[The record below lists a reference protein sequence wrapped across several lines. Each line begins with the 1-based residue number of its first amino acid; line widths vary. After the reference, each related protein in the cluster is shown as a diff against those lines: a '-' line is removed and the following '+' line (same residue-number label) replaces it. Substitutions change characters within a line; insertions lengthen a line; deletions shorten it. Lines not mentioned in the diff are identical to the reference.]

1 MANIR
6 DVALKAGTSITT
18 VSKVLSNDPTF
29 KVTDATKESI
39 YHAVKELD
47 YVFNKKSKSTKKY
60 RIGCIMAMT
69 SVKYADPYFTSILSG
84 IEEESVLSNCNVSY
98 HINYDELEDPKKL
111 EEMYAMKLDGLI
123 IMETLPKT
131 VLNDIMAN
139 IKNIIAVDNYRNV
152 LNCVGFDHFEST
164 KQVMKHLIKSNYKRI
179 AYIGGGAPNID
190 MYDTKRLIM
199 YRESLRIANLSY
211 DDAIV
216 KDCYWDL
223 DLCAIQTNELL
234 NLNPRPDAIFAG
246 SDSIAQIVLGQI
258 HKNNLR
264 CPDDIAVV
272 GFNNLNFSS
281 YLIPPLTTVDVPS
294 KRMGEIAVKR
304 IVEMIQNNDKSIYS
318 IILPTE
324 LIKRESTC
332 RVSQ

>member
-6 DVALKAGTSITT
+6 DVASKAGTSITT
-18 VSKVLSNDPTF
+18 VSKVLSNDPSF
-29 KVTDATKESI
+29 KVTEATKESI
-39 YHAVKELD
+39 YQAVKELD
-47 YVFNKKSKSTKKY
+47 YVFNKKTKGAKKY

-84 IEEESVLSNCNVSY
+84 IEEEAKTSNCNVSY
-98 HINYDELEDPKKL
+98 HINYDELENPKKL
-111 EEMYAMKLDGLI
+111 EEMYAMNLDGLI
-123 IMETLPKT
+123 IMETLPKA
-131 VLNDIMAN
+131 VLHDIMAN
-139 IKNIIAVDNYRNV
+139 IRHVIAVDNYRNIM
-152 LNCVGFDHFEST
+152 NSVGFDHFEST
-164 KQVMKHLIKSNYKRI
+164 KQVMKHLIKCKYKRI
-179 AYIGGGAPNID
+179 AYIGGGSPNID

-199 YRESLRIANLSY
+199 YRESLRIANLTY

-246 SDSIAQIVLGQI
+246 SDSLAQVILGQI
-258 HKNNLR
+258 HQHKLR
-264 CPDDIAVV
+264 CPEDIAVV

-294 KRMGEIAVKR
+294 SNMGKIAVR
-304 IVEMIQNNDKSIYS
+304 RMLEMIQQNDQSIYS
-318 IILPTE
+318 IILPTQ
-324 LIKRESTC
+324 LIERSST
-332 RVSQ
+332 RGE

>member
-6 DVALKAGTSITT
+6 DVASKAGTSITT

-29 KVTDATKESI
+29 KVTEATKESI
-39 YHAVKELD
+39 HQAVKELE
-47 YVFNKKSKSTKKY
+47 YVFNKKTKSTKKFK
-60 RIGCIMAMT
+60 IGCIMAMT

-84 IEEESVLSNCNVSY
+84 IEEEAKISNCNVSY
-98 HINYDELEDPKKL
+98 HINYDELENPKKL
-111 EEMYAMKLDGLI
+111 EEMYAMNLDGLI
-123 IMETLPKT
+123 IMETLPKA

-139 IKNIIAVDNYRNV
+139 INHVIAVDNYRNI

-164 KQVMKHLIKSNYKRI
+164 KQVMKHLIKRKYKRI

-199 YRESLRIANLSY
+199 YRESLRIANLTY
-211 DDAIV
+211 DDSIV

-234 NLNPRPDAIFAG
+234 EMNPRPDAIFAG
-246 SDSIAQIVLGQI
+246 SDSLAQVVLGQI
-258 HKNNLR
+258 HQHKLR
-264 CPDDIAVV
+264 CPEDIAVV

-294 KRMGEIAVKR
+294 LNMGKIAVR
-304 IVEMIQNNDKSIYS
+304 RMLEMITQNDKSIYS
-318 IILPTE
+318 IILPTQ
-324 LIKRESTC
+324 LIERSST
-332 RVSQ
+332 QGE

>member
-6 DVALKAGTSITT
+6 DVASKAGTSITT

-29 KVTDATKESI
+29 KVTEATKESI
-39 YHAVKELD
+39 HQAVKELD
-47 YVFNKKSKSTKKY
+47 YVFNKKTKGTKKF

-84 IEEESVLSNCNVSY
+84 IEEEAKISNCNVSY
-98 HINYDELEDPKKL
+98 HINYDELENPKKL
-111 EEMYAMKLDGLI
+111 EEMYAMNLDGLI
-123 IMETLPKT
+123 IMETLPKA

-139 IKNIIAVDNYRNV
+139 IKHVIAVDNYRNIM
-152 LNCVGFDHFEST
+152 NSVGFDHFEST
-164 KQVMKHLIKSNYKRI
+164 KQVMKHLIKRKYNRI
-179 AYIGGGAPNID
+179 AYIGGGSPNID

-199 YRESLRIANLSY
+199 YRESLRIANLTY

-246 SDSIAQIVLGQI
+246 SDSLAQVVLGQI
-258 HKNNLR
+258 HQHKLR
-264 CPDDIAVV
+264 CPEDIAVV

-294 KRMGEIAVKR
+294 LNMGKIAVSR
-304 IVEMIQNNDKSIYS
+304 ILEIIQQNDQSIYS
-318 IILPTE
+318 IILPTQ
-324 LIKRESTC
+324 LIERSST
-332 RVSQ
+332 RGE

>member
-6 DVALKAGTSITT
+6 DVASKAGTSITT

-29 KVTDATKESI
+29 KVTEATKESI
-39 YHAVKELD
+39 HQAVKELD
-47 YVFNKKSKSTKKY
+47 YVFNKKTKGTKKF

-69 SVKYADPYFTSILSG
+69 SVKYSDPYFTSILSG
-84 IEEESVLSNCNVSY
+84 IEEEAKIRCCNVFY
-98 HINYDELEDPKKL
+98 HINYDELENPKKL
-111 EEMYAMKLDGLI
+111 EEMYAMNLDGLI
-123 IMETLPKT
+123 IMETLPKA

-139 IKNIIAVDNYRNV
+139 IKHVIAVDNYRNI

-164 KQVMKHLIKSNYKRI
+164 KQVMKHLIKRKYKRI

-199 YRESLRIANLSY
+199 YRESLRIANLTY
-211 DDAIV
+211 DDSIV

-234 NLNPRPDAIFAG
+234 EMNPRPDAIFAG
-246 SDSIAQIVLGQI
+246 SDSLAQVVLGQI
-258 HKNNLR
+258 HQHKLR
-264 CPDDIAVV
+264 CPEDIAVV

-281 YLIPPLTTVDVPS
+281 YLTPPLTTVDVPS
-294 KRMGEIAVKR
+294 LNMGKIAVSR
-304 IVEMIQNNDKSIYS
+304 ILEMSQQNDQSIYS
-318 IILPTE
+318 IILPTQ
-324 LIKRESTC
+324 LIERSST
-332 RVSQ
+332 RGE

>member
-6 DVALKAGTSITT
+6 DVASKAGTSITT

-29 KVTDATKESI
+29 KVTEATKESI
-39 YHAVKELD
+39 HQAVKELD
-47 YVFNKKSKSTKKY
+47 YVFNKKTKGTKKL

-84 IEEESVLSNCNVSY
+84 IEDEAKISNCNVSY
-98 HINYDELEDPKKL
+98 HINYDELENPKKL
-111 EEMYAMKLDGLI
+111 EEMYAMNLDGLI
-123 IMETLPKT
+123 IMETLPKA
-131 VLNDIMAN
+131 VLSDIMTN
-139 IKNIIAVDNYRNV
+139 INHVIAVDNYRNI
-152 LNCVGFDHFEST
+152 LNSVGFDHFEST
-164 KQVMKHLIKSNYKRI
+164 KQVMKHLIKHRYKRI

-199 YRESLRIANLSY
+199 YRESLRIANLTY
-211 DDAIV
+211 DDSIV

-234 NLNPRPDAIFAG
+234 EMNPRPDAIFAG
-246 SDSIAQIVLGQI
+246 SDSLAQVVLGQI
-258 HKNNLR
+258 HQHKLK
-264 CPDDIAVV
+264 CPEDIAVV

-294 KRMGEIAVKR
+294 SNMGKIAIR
-304 IVEMIQNNDKSIYS
+304 RLLEMITQNDQSIYS
-318 IILPTE
+318 IILPTQ
-324 LIKRESTC
+324 LIERSST
-332 RVSQ
+332 RGE

>member
-6 DVALKAGTSITT
+6 DVASKAGTSITT

-29 KVTDATKESI
+29 KVTEATKESI
-39 YHAVKELD
+39 HQAVRELD
-47 YVFNKKSKSTKKY
+47 YVFNKKTKGTKKFK
-60 RIGCIMAMT
+60 IGCIMAMT
-69 SVKYADPYFTSILSG
+69 SVKYSDPYFTSILTG
-84 IEEESVLSNCNVSY
+84 IEEEAKISNCNVTY
-98 HINYDELEDPKKL
+98 HINYDELENPKKL
-111 EEMYAMKLDGLI
+111 EEMYAMNLDGLI
-123 IMETLPKT
+123 IMETLPKA

-139 IKNIIAVDNYRNV
+139 ISHVIAVDNYRNIM
-152 LNCVGFDHFEST
+152 NSVGFDHFEST
-164 KQVMKHLIKSNYKRI
+164 KQIMKHLIKRKYKRI
-179 AYIGGGAPNID
+179 AYIGGGSPNID

-199 YRESLRIANLSY
+199 YRESLRIANLTY

-234 NLNPRPDAIFAG
+234 NLDPRPDAIFAG
-246 SDSIAQIVLGQI
+246 SDSLAQVVLGQI

-294 KRMGEIAVKR
+294 SNMGKIAVR
-304 IVEMIQNNDKSIYS
+304 RMLEMIQQNDQSIYS
-318 IILPTE
+318 IILPTQ
-324 LIKRESTC
+324 LIERSST
-332 RVSQ
+332 RGE